1 MSDST
6 RLWTLDT
13 NNVHNTKVVHVQYMS
28 KGYTFFYQ
36 KKVYKKMSLKNSNS
50 LRKSSENLK
59 PQMPQKG

>member
-1 MSDST
+1 
-6 RLWTLDT
+6 
-13 NNVHNTKVVHVQYMS
+13 MS